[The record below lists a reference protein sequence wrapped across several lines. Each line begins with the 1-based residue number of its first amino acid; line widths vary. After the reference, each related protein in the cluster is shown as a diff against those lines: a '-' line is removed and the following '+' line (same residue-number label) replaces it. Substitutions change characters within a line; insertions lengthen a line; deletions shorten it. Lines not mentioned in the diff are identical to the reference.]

1 MAINFFSEFPKTS
14 YTLDD
19 YQSRQVVVDI
29 FRRVIIAKEYLENS
43 LYYEEYEILHGETPE
58 EVSYRFYGTTELSW
72 AILMVNNIVD
82 SRFEWPLS
90 EESLYKVVE
99 DKYGG
104 PQNVFTINRAKNA
117 KGYQVET
124 FFVLTEDSTHEE
136 PVRLLFEN
144 PGEDSIN
151 TPIAYQDSSLISD
164 FESNYEVESQRNE
177 SKRRIKVLKPEIM
190 LEVVDR
196 YKRMIVL

>member
-43 LYYEEYEILHGETPE
+43 LYYEEYEVLHGETPE

-124 FFVLTEDSTHEE
+124 FFILTEDSTHDE

-177 SKRRIKVLKPEIM
+177 SKRRIKILKPEIM

>member
-1 MAINFFSEFPKTS
+1 MAINFFSEFPRTS

-29 FRRVIIAKEYLENS
+29 FRRVILSKEYFENS
-43 LYYEEYEILHGETPE
+43 LYYEEYEVLHGETPE
-58 EVSYRFYGTTELSW
+58 EVSYRFYGTTDLSW

-82 SRFEWPLS
+82 PRFEWPIS

-99 DKYGG
+99 DRYGG
-104 PQNVFTINRAKNA
+104 AQNVFTINRAVNA

-144 PGEDSIN
+144 PGEDNIN
-151 TPIAYQDSSLISD
+151 APIAYQDSSLISQ
-164 FESNYEVESQRNE
+164 FESNFEVESQKNE
-177 SKRRIKVLKPEIM
+177 SKRRIKILKPEIM

-196 YKRMIVL
+196 YKRMINL